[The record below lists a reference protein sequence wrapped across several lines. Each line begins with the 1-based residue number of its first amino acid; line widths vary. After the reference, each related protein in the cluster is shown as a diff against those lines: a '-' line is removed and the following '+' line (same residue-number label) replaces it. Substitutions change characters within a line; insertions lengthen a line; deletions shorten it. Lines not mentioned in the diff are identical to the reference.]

1 MGERETEQL
10 GYLVLELV
18 VRAEHGLG
26 AESRVRNDTMDMQ
39 KELWE
44 PASEIRQEALRHRP
58 Q

>member
-1 MGERETEQL
+1 ML
-10 GYLVLELV
+10 ISKLV

-26 AESRVRNDTMDMQ
+26 AESGVRDDTMDMQ